1 MDWYIR
7 TSIQSKTVEEILKKY
22 LFFYKPYVRISPK
35 LVDYLEENYKLNLN
49 YVLKE
54 LINNSLYAKASRIDI
69 NFIPS
74 ECDQDSVNFRPVE
87 KIEIIDDGHGVSFS
101 DFKKSIMEIATDA
114 KTDGYGVGRFSALQ
128 IGRKMC
134 YEK

>member
-35 LVDYLEENYKLNLN
+35 LVDYLEENYKVNLN

-54 LINNSLYAKASRIDI
+54 
-69 NFIPS
+69 
-74 ECDQDSVNFRPVE
+74 
-87 KIEIIDDGHGVSFS
+87 
-101 DFKKSIMEIATDA
+101 
-114 KTDGYGVGRFSALQ
+114 
-128 IGRKMC
+128 
-134 YEK
+134 